1 MTFITGKARKSFLMG
16 RYLLDNL
23 KTDKSVAMEFI
34 SGLTQLVTKE
44 TGIII
49 KWEVKE
55 LIVGVMV
62 VFTQVNGIITICT
75 AMESINFQMDQTTTV
90 IMLMI
95 KEKDLEPSPG
105 QISVNIQD
113 SGSQERCMEK
123 VLIQTQLESSL
134 KEFGLK
140 AIGHM

>member
-1 MTFITGKARKSFLMG
+1 M
-16 RYLLDNL
+16 
-23 KTDKSVAMEFI
+23 
-34 SGLTQLVTKE
+34 
-44 TGIII
+44 
-49 KWEVKE
+49 
-55 LIVGVMV
+55 
-62 VFTQVNGIITICT
+62 FTQVNGIITICT
-75 AMESINFQMDQTTTV
+75 AMESINFQMDQTTMV

-105 QISVNIQD
+105 QINVNIQD